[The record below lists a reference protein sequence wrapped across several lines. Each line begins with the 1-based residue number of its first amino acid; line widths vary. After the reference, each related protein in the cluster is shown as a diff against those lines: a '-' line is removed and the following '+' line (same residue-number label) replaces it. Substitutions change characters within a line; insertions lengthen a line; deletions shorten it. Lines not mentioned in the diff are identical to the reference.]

1 MAQTGGGRRLRP
13 PGPGPVP
20 TAGAR
25 EGQGVQRRGWVSF
38 TNIISQSVLC
48 FLRKAFS
55 SWSSSEE
62 ALARCEGLIFNVPL
76 DGGTKCRENATAADM
91 LEMEGLMKE
100 VRSLG
105 F

>member
-1 MAQTGGGRRLRP
+1 M
-13 PGPGPVP
+13 
-20 TAGAR
+20 
-25 EGQGVQRRGWVSF
+25 SC
-38 TNIISQSVLC
+38 VL

-100 VRSLG
+100 VSSLG